1 MRGYRY
7 KHRRRARSKV
17 NGLWVDAV
25 QLSYHWLCVLLYSF
39 LYSRWIKR
47 KWNYPKLRCDGK
59 FSHMT
64 RNPPFHSILI
74 IHSPLEAEC
83 GNGGGSSL
91 TAPPSTSVTL
101 WEPRSYLTFPLQHD
115 VPSEQGHLSSSFP
128 VYCLKTGKWLAEQRQ
143 FPQGQAVCNA
153 NKYSSQCL
161 SSAIVNH
168 LSLLPSHGSV
178 ILLAPN
184 ARLLC
189 QASAAFSYCL
199 GRQLSLSPL
208 SALLCL
214 VFLK

>member
-7 KHRRRARSKV
+7 KFRLRALSKV
-17 NGLWVDAV
+17 SDLWVDEA
-25 QLSYHWLCVLLYSF
+25 QLSSHWLCILLYSF
-39 LYSRWIKR
+39 LYSRWIKD
-47 KWNYPKLRCDGK
+47 KWDYPKLRWDGK
-59 FSHMT
+59 FSLMT

-74 IHSPLEAEC
+74 IHSPLEAER
-83 GNGGGSSL
+83 GDGGGSSL
-91 TAPPSTSVTL
+91 TAPPSTPVTL
-101 WEPRSYLTFPLQHD
+101 RAKVLSHLPSPHD
-115 VPSEQGHLSSSFP
+115 VPSVQGHLSSSFP

-143 FPQGQAVCNA
+143 FPQGQAVCNT

-161 SSAIVNH
+161 SNAIVNH
-168 LSLLPSHGSV
+168 LSLLPSNGSV

-184 ARLLC
+184 VHLLC